1 MRAGAWSLH
10 ARQRAWSYGG
20 GGGLMSN
27 AENGGPPPGVED
39 AAGEPACLSSYAD
52 VRFICKKKKKSKQN
66 EALKQRNAH
75 SDEGEDV
82 AFCSTHLWCC
92 ETVCLCNVNRSVL
105 ASRRRWSEMRSA
117 CLSGQTSPARPAYQ
131 HRGVKPCEPPCA
143 MSLKC
148 HILAPLRGL

>member
-1 MRAGAWSLH
+1 MRAGARSLR

-20 GGGLMSN
+20 RGGVLLLTDVKRTEWRS
-27 AENGGPPPGVED
+27 PPGVED
-39 AAGEPACLSSYAD
+39 AAGKPACLSSYAD
-52 VRFICKKKKKSKQN
+52 VRFICKKKKIKQN
-66 EALKQRNAH
+66 
-75 SDEGEDV
+75 DEGEGV
-82 AFCSTHLWCC
+82 AFCSTHLWRC

-131 HRGVKPCEPPCA
+131 HRGVKPCKPPCA